1 MPDLILMRLGEVAV
15 MVKLSP
21 SYIAKLVRE
30 QRFPPSSHRF
40 GPRAVRWLKSD
51 IVVWLQACD

>member
-1 MPDLILMRLGEVAV
+1 MRLGEVAV